1 VRSHDPTP
9 SRRSARDRE
18 LGQLL
23 VKVARGERTA
33 FPLLY
38 GATHRQ
44 VFALVLHLVRDA
56 EQCAEVTQE
65 VYLKVWQTA
74 GQFDP
79 ARGGAQQ
86 WIFLIARRCSVD
98 RIRKAEAA
106 KRHDLVH
113 ARTSIMVE
121 HDETVDAVED
131 RLEIRRLHTAL
142 GALTTLQREAIR
154 LAYFDGQT
162 HVETARSLHV
172 PINTAKS
179 RIHDAVVRLR
189 ALLANEHEVSSSVPV
204 SRERGGSRTK
214 ELSSPTSGSAPR
226 SGRSQTNRAVAPT
239 TASSRVARSR

>member
-1 VRSHDPTP
+1 VRSHDPAP

-18 LGQLL
+18 LGLLL

-38 GATHRQ
+38 GATHHQ
-44 VFALVLHLVRDA
+44 VSALVLRLVRDA

-65 VYLKVWQTA
+65 TYLKIWQTA
-74 GQFDP
+74 GQYDP
-79 ARGGAQQ
+79 TRGGAQQ
-86 WIFLIARRCSVD
+86 WIYLIARRCSVD
-98 RIRKAEAA
+98 RIRKAEAI

-113 ARTSIMVE
+113 FRSSTMVE
-121 HDETVDAVED
+121 HDVTVDAVED

-142 GALTTLQREAIR
+142 DTLTTLQREAIR

-172 PINTAKS
+172 PTNTAKS

-189 ALLANEHEVSSSVPV
+189 DVLANEQEV
-204 SRERGGSRTK
+204 
-214 ELSSPTSGSAPR
+214 LSSKRLEG
-226 SGRSQTNRAVAPT
+226 
-239 TASSRVARSR
+239 